1 MKDVL
6 HKTESIVDR
15 SIPYIVILLL
25 FIIISDFFLKEIYYK
40 YELYF
45 AIGDY
50 FVLSVFII
58 DLIFKFNRVR
68 QFKVFLR
75 KYWLDIIAVFPFF
88 LLFRV
93 FEEVVSLLRIRS
105 ELSRGQNIIHSGLEI
120 ERLAKEET
128 LLRELEEGGK
138 LFQEGEKLTRTEE
151 LTKIVRPITRTPRML
166 EAVTFYEKPIK
177 KDYKKTKKLFEKEI
191 RRIEED
197 IKKA

>member
-1 MKDVL
+1 M
-6 HKTESIVDR
+6 
-15 SIPYIVILLL
+15 
-25 FIIISDFFLKEIYYK
+25 
-40 YELYF
+40 
-45 AIGDY
+45 
-50 FVLSVFII
+50 FII

-93 FEEVVSLLRIRS
+93 FEEVVSFFRISS

>member
-93 FEEVVSLLRIRS
+93 FEEVVSFFRISS
-105 ELSRGQNIIHSGLEI
+105 ELSRGQNIIHSG
-120 ERLAKEET
+120 
-128 LLRELEEGGK
+128 
-138 LFQEGEKLTRTEE
+138 QEGEKLTRTEE